1 MNIDEFSTVMSNVPR
16 MVAVFRL
23 TRDFTRPQTHDH
35 ANVTLV
41 RDTEVFADPEYSCLY
56 RTDVPEPLNINEDIL
71 EFMDYRDQ
79 ASDSFSLFDPS
90 GTLSERAH
98 RPAVFNQA

>member
-1 MNIDEFSTVMSNVPR
+1 MNIDEFSTVMSKVPH

-23 TRDFTRPQTHDH
+23 TRDFTRPQTFDH
-35 ANVTLV
+35 AKVTLI

-56 RTDVPEPLNINEDIL
+56 HTDVPGSLDINEDIL
-71 EFMDYRDQ
+71 EFVDYRDQ
-79 ASDSFSLFDPS
+79 TSDGFSLFDPS

-98 RPAVFNQA
+98 RPAEFNQD